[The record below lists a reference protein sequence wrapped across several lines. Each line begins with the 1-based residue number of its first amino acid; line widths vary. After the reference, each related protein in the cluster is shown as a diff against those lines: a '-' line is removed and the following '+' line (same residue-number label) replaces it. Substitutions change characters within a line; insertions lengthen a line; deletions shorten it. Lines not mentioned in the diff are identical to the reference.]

1 MFGLAEGNFKII
13 NARFTHKNIPIHKL
27 ERFSFKDIPTA
38 ANEFKK
44 ISDVSECVIVQTASR
59 VEIFLI
65 INLDTGDSPDARR
78 PEAKGLVINQIQETW
93 TSLTELDQWDIDH
106 FDQTLEIYSGTEVY
120 RNLLKLACGLDSVVV
135 GKNEI
140 LKQLKTAI
148 AESKESQTSGRVLN
162 KLFDTCIRVATQ
174 IREATGIGENVVSL
188 GDIAVKIAEENAGI
202 DKKKH
207 ILLIGTGESAARVA
221 KSLNRKG
228 YTFDVTSLTLDR
240 ATGFSKILGG
250 TPIKW
255 EDVFPNF
262 DKFDI
267 VFVATTSD
275 YFLVQSE
282 HIKRIVETK
291 KKGVLILD
299 ISEPRAVADNVS
311 TIAGVKLMFKDQII
325 EMVEENENL
334 RMAKVPDVEK
344 QIAKEVPVIEATM
357 KRINAEPIVP
367 DVLASVDS
375 IRKQELEKA
384 MEQLGDL
391 DENKLKII
399 EELTK
404 KVAQSIVSVP
414 KKSDEKS
421 D

>member
-1 MFGLAEGNFKII
+1 MFDLATGNFKII

-27 ERFSFKDIPTA
+27 ERFSFKDIPA
-38 ANEFKK
+38 AADEFKK
-44 ISDVSECVIVQTASR
+44 IPDVSECVIIQTASR

-65 INLDTGDSPDARR
+65 INLDAGDTPDARR
-78 PEAKGLVINQIQETW
+78 PEAKGLVINQIQDTW

-106 FDQTLEIYSGTEVY
+106 FDQTLEIYSGAEVY

-140 LKQLKTAI
+140 LNQLKTAI
-148 AESKESQTSGRVLN
+148 LQSKEFKTSGRVLN

-174 IREATGIGENVVSL
+174 IRETTRIGENVFSL
-188 GDIAVKIAEENAGI
+188 GDLAVKIAEENAGI

-221 KSLNRKG
+221 KALNRKE

-250 TPIKW
+250 NPIKW
-255 EDVFPNF
+255 EEVFPNF

-267 VFVATTSD
+267 VFVATTAD
-275 YFLVQSE
+275 YFLIQSE
-282 HIKRIVETK
+282 HIKRIVENK

-299 ISEPRAVADNVS
+299 VSEPRAVADKVS
-311 TIAGVKLMFKDQII
+311 TIVGVKLMFKDQII
-325 EMVEENENL
+325 EMLEENENL
-334 RMAKVPDVEK
+334 RMAKVPEVEK
-344 QIAKEVPVIEATM
+344 LIAKEVPVIEATM
-357 KRINAEPIVP
+357 KRIDAEPIVG

-414 KKSDEKS
+414 KKVRRKI
-421 D
+421 